1 MRLTAR
7 LIAPLA
13 AVAALST
20 LPAGAAD
27 YRLPPPPP
35 LYEGPSGHSGDFN
48 WGGIYGG
55 IHAGV
60 TSADIDFGQMAQQLA
75 TDAYTN
81 LVAQD
86 LAVDIARLR
95 SSGSDRQNNIG
106 GFIGYNLLYDD
117 VVVGVE
123 LEYTHMMDKM
133 VYQDSFSDARRRDRG
148 GFSDAVSYNVS
159 ARGSLADYGILKL
172 RAGYPMGRFL
182 PFATIGLVVGEQRLS
197 GSYNSSYTEYLIDP
211 VTGGLGAVNVGPVA
225 RNASSSKTGFN
236 IGAAFG
242 LGIDWAVLDN
252 FMLRAEY
259 QYIAMSDYKGMETTA
274 NAFRLGAGVK
284 Y

>member
-1 MRLTAR
+1 
-7 LIAPLA
+7 
-13 AVAALST
+13 
-20 LPAGAAD
+20 
-27 YRLPPPPP
+27 
-35 LYEGPSGHSGDFN
+35 
-48 WGGIYGG
+48 
-55 IHAGV
+55 
-60 TSADIDFGQMAQQLA
+60 
-75 TDAYTN
+75 
-81 LVAQD
+81 
-86 LAVDIARLR
+86 
-95 SSGSDRQNNIG
+95 
-106 GFIGYNLLYDD
+106 
-117 VVVGVE
+117 VVGVE